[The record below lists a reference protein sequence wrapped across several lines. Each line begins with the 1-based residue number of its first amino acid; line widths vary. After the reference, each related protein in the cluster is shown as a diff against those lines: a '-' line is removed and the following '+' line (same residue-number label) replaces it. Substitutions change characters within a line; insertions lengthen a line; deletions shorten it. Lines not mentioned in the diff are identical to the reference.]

1 MRMTEE
7 EEFTFRGKTMDE
19 LKQMNLNQFSE
30 LLDARG
36 RRKIQRGLRETEKKI
51 LKDLD
56 EKDSIKTHERD
67 MIVVPKMVGKTI
79 EVYNGQRFIE
89 VEIDEEMLGHYLGE
103 FAKTR
108 KEVSHSAPGLGA
120 TRSSQHVPLK

>member
-1 MRMTEE
+1 MTED
-7 EEFTFRGKTMDE
+7 EEFRFRGKTLNE
-19 LKQMNLNQFSE
+19 LKQMNLNQFAE

-36 RRKIQRGLRETEKKI
+36 RRKINRGLRENEKKI
-51 LKDLD
+51 LKDLE
-56 EKDSIKTHERD
+56 EKDRVQTHERD
-67 MIVVPKMVGKTI
+67 MIIVPKMVGKTI

-89 VEIDEEMLGHYLGE
+89 VEVEEEMLGHYLGE

-108 KEVSHSAPGLGA
+108 KKVEHSAPGLGA

>member
-1 MRMTEE
+1 MSDE

-36 RRKIQRGLRETEKKI
+36 RRKIQRGLRDNEKKI

-56 EKDSIKTHERD
+56 EKDTIKTHERD

-79 EVYNGQRFIE
+79 KVYNGQRFIDVE
-89 VEIDEEMLGHYLGE
+89 VQEEMLGHYLGE

>member
-1 MRMTEE
+1 MAD
-7 EEFTFRGKTMDE
+7 EEFTFRGKTLNE
-19 LKQMNLNQFSE
+19 LNQMNLNQFSE

-36 RRKIQRGLRETEKKI
+36 RRKINRGLRENEKKM
-51 LKDLD
+51 LQDLENKDTVR
-56 EKDSIKTHERD
+56 THERD

-79 EVYNGQRFIE
+79 EVYDGNEFVS
-89 VEIDEEMLGHYLGE
+89 VEIEEEMLGHYLGE

-108 KEVSHSAPGLGA
+108 KRVSHSAPGLGA

>member
-1 MRMTEE
+1 MSNDEE
-7 EEFTFRGKTMDE
+7 WKYRGHNLEELQDMKLE
-19 LKQMNLNQFSE
+19 EFSE

-36 RRKIQRGLRETEKKI
+36 RRKIQRGLRREEKK
-51 LKDLD
+51 LLEDLE
-56 EKDSIKTHERD
+56 EKDTVQTHLRS
-67 MIVVPKMVGKTI
+67 MMVLPQMVGKTI
-79 EVYNGQRFIE
+79 NIYNGKDFVPVDIE
-89 VEIDEEMLGHYLGE
+89 KEMLGHYLGE

>member
-1 MRMTEE
+1 MAD
-7 EEFTFRGKTMDE
+7 EEFTFRGKTLDE
-19 LKQMNLNQFSE
+19 LKQMNLNQFAE

-36 RRKIQRGLRETEKKI
+36 RRKINRGLRETEKKM
-51 LKDLD
+51 LQDLENKDTVR
-56 EKDSIKTHERD
+56 THERD

-79 EVYNGQRFIE
+79 EVYNGQEFESIE
-89 VEIDEEMLGHYLGE
+89 IEEEMLGHYLGE
-103 FAKTR
+103 FSKTR